1 MASRRR
7 RRRGR
12 TQKWE
17 EECGD
22 GDGPSSHRSAAPAA
36 ISLSHFR
43 LPPSLPPVPPPPRR
57 PNHPRGGG
65 RSKSHYTITKRRE
78 GTERERGEREGG
90 SQSASMCPYEQ
101 SGRGNRRTDGERGEA
116 REAPFSARS
125 IAADRTTEAIRPPQR
140 RKRQRERQKIHMY

>member
-43 LPPSLPPVPPPPRR
+43 LPPAAASAVARR
-57 PNHPRGGG
+57 RRDAQTIRGEEEEV
-65 RSKSHYTITKRRE
+65 SHIIPLQRGERR
-78 GTERERGEREGG
+78 EREGG
-90 SQSASMCPYEQ
+90 SQSASM
-101 SGRGNRRTDGERGEA
+101 
-116 REAPFSARS
+116 SA
-125 IAADRTTEAIRPPQR
+125 
-140 RKRQRERQKIHMY
+140 